1 MSIITQMTANDARQF
16 FLKHKSYCSFQ
27 LPAYFDFEPL
37 LQAVSDALN
46 QKQNGISDIGYKHA
60 CNFEN
65 ANYILQTNKDGHY
78 SWRPLELIHPAIYVH
93 LVHKITE
100 EAEWKLLLERFD
112 EFQANEKIVC
122 ASLPRMSED
131 DNISDTAETVTGWW
145 SDVEQESINKS
156 LDFKYLFITDI
167 ANFYPSIYT
176 HSIPW
181 AIHTKEKSKDAR
193 GINDNLGNRIDHAL
207 RQMRWGQTN
216 GIPQGS
222 APMDFIAEI
231 ILGYADELLG
241 KKLEEENIDD
251 YHIIR
256 YRDDYRIFTNSKED
270 AEAVARYLTVILQGL
285 GLHLNA
291 SKTSLSEDIIFN
303 SMKPDKQ
310 EALMLFGKTVSATT
324 IQKTLLKLAIF
335 SRKHKN
341 SGQLERYL
349 AKINKRLE
357 RMTEL
362 KEDVRPIVSIIAD
375 MMINNPRTF
384 ASCALVLS
392 NTLKFVKDDKEKIK
406 LLEKIKSKFEPILGT
421 GILDIWL
428 QRISYHIKKEIEYKE
443 TLCSI
448 VLGNLNPPHEHVWN
462 SNWIQDNNFKSK
474 VMTTSFVDSSK
485 LAQCKPVIPEDEVV
499 LFPYNSDVNESDLS
513 DDEND

>member
-1 MSIITQMTANDARQF
+1 MTLITEMTAEDARAF
-16 FLKHKSYCSFQ
+16 FLKHKSYCSFP
-27 LPAYFDFEPL
+27 LPTYFDFWPL
-37 LQAVSDALN
+37 LEAVSNALN
-46 QKQNGISDIGYKHA
+46 QKQNGISDIGYKRA
-60 CNFEN
+60 RYFEDT
-65 ANYILQTNKDGHY
+65 NYILQTNKDGHY

-93 LVHKITE
+93 LVHKITQE
-100 EAEWKLLLERFD
+100 DEWELLVERFSK
-112 EFQANEKIVC
+112 FQSNKKIVC
-122 ASLPRMSED
+122 ASLPRESKD
-131 DNISDTAETVTGWW
+131 DDVSDTAEAVMGWW
-145 SDVEQESINKS
+145 RDVEQESINKA
-156 LDFKYLFITDI
+156 LEFKYLFTTDI

-181 AIHTKEKSKDAR
+181 AIHTKEEAKAKTGD
-193 GINDNLGNRIDHAL
+193 NENLGNRIDHAL

-222 APMDFIAEI
+222 ALMDFIAEI
-231 ILGYADELLG
+231 VLAYADELLG
-241 KKLEEENIDD
+241 DKLREEHIDD

-270 AEAVARYLTVILQGL
+270 AEALARHLTVILQKL
-285 GLHLNA
+285 GLQLNV
-291 SKTSLSEDIIFN
+291 SKTSLSEDIILN

-310 EALMLFGKTVSATT
+310 EALMLFGKTVVATT
-324 IQKTLLKLAIF
+324 IQKTLLKLTIF

-362 KEDVRPIVSIIAD
+362 KEDFRPIVSIIAD

-392 NTLKFVKDDKEKIK
+392 NVLKFVKDDGEKLE
-406 LLEKIKSKFEPILGT
+406 LLAQVKSKFEPILGT

-428 QRISYHIKKEIEYKE
+428 QRISYHIKQDIEYRE

-448 VLGNLNPPHEHVWN
+448 VSGAHEKPHEHVWN
-462 SNWIQDNNFKSK
+462 SEWITDNNFKTV
-474 VMTTSFVDSSK
+474 VMATAFVDADK
-485 LAQCKPVIPEDEVV
+485 LAGCEPVIPEDEVV
-499 LFPYNSDVNESDLS
+499 LFPYDIDLE
-513 DDEND
+513 DEEDE

>member
-1 MSIITQMTANDARQF
+1 MKLITEMTAEVARGF
-16 FLKHKSYCSFQ
+16 FLKHSSYCSFQ
-27 LPAYFDFEPL
+27 LPIYFDFGPL
-37 LQAVSDALN
+37 LQNISAEII
-46 QKQNGISDIGYKHA
+46 KKPNGISDIGYKNA

-65 ANYILQTNKDGHY
+65 ANYILQTNKDGYY

-93 LVHKITE
+93 LVHKMTE
-100 EAEWKLLLERFD
+100 EDEWGLLVQRFG
-112 EFQANEKIVC
+112 EYQANGKISC
-122 ASLPRMSED
+122 ASLPRGSED
-131 DNISDTAETVTGWW
+131 DEISDTAETVNGWW
-145 SDVEQESINKS
+145 RDVEQKSINKA
-156 LDFKYLFITDI
+156 LEFKYLFTTDI

-181 AIHTKEKSKDAR
+181 AIHTKDRAKEAR

-222 APMDFIAEI
+222 APMDFIAEMV
-231 ILGYADELLG
+231 LGYADELLG
-241 KKLEEENIDD
+241 LKLEEEGIDD

-256 YRDDYRIFTNSKED
+256 YRDDYRVFTNSKED
-270 AEAVARYLTVILQGL
+270 AESLARYLTIILQGL

-310 EALMLFGKTVSATT
+310 EALMLFGKTVSGTT

-341 SGQLERYL
+341 SGQLEKYL
-349 AKINKRLE
+349 SKINKRLE
-357 RMTEL
+357 RTTEL
-362 KEDVRPIVSIIAD
+362 KEDVRPIVSIITD

-392 NTLKFVKDDKEKIK
+392 NVLKFVKDDTEKLA
-406 LLEKIKSKFEPILGT
+406 LLEQVKHKFEPILGT
-421 GILDIWL
+421 GMLDIWL
-428 QRISYHIKKEIEYKE
+428 QRISYHIKNDIEYNE
-443 TLCSI
+443 VLCS
-448 VLGNLNPPHEHVWN
+448 VVSGEFSNPHELIWN
-462 SNWIQDNNFKSK
+462 SEWITDTRFKEV
-474 VMTTSFVDSSK
+474 VMGANFVDADK
-485 LAQCKPVIPEDEVV
+485 LAACESVIPEHEVV
-499 LFPYNSDVNESDLS
+499 LFPYDTDVE
-513 DDEND
+513 DEGGE